1 MRAAALREARGAAN
15 ALTWH
20 FHRYRTIA
28 MPKNKRPLP
37 RTSNNPR
44 EPDTASQ
51 AQILTDLALA
61 IAEREEEPGFGTVDE
76 REEELLVAVRK
87 LLRKKRD
94 EALYEAIETARFTDP
109 EACRLLRGRIEEEA
123 ATLRLR
129 READGAGAD
138 YEIDAFLIPLFV
150 RSPGGLVADETFQD
164 EAAFEEL
171 SRSLHAGGLEGS
183 SGKVVLIQ
191 HAYDLAE
198 VDHVAFSTLQEM
210 LREAAASMLEKKL
223 QPAPTI
229 EASIRGWSGERF
241 APDESALELRFLL
254 GFSLKRADD
263 PFYAIP
269 EGEEAADAW
278 YAAREERYR
287 AWTFQ
292 VAPLVRRCL
301 ARDPE
306 RLHVDFLY
314 QDLFYGAKELG
325 VAELSTL
332 STLSE
337 VARTLAAKELEADQV
352 HAVVAPIDAG
362 EHIVLRIN
370 LYALDGGRPWG
381 SVETA
386 VDLAADL
393 SVEVDNLC
401 DALLAIGLEGVSV
414 ASGFSEDGHAEGA
427 EPWEPR

>member
-1 MRAAALREARGAAN
+1 
-15 ALTWH
+15 
-20 FHRYRTIA
+20 

-44 EPDTASQ
+44 EPDTGSQ
-51 AQILTDLALA
+51 AQELADLALA
-61 IAEREEEPGFGTVDE
+61 IAEREEEPGFGTEDE
-76 REEELLVAVRK
+76 REEELLLAVRK

-129 READGAGAD
+129 REDGE

-150 RSPGGLVADETFQD
+150 RSPGGLVAGETFQD
-164 EAAFEEL
+164 AEAFEAL
-171 SRSLHAGGLEGS
+171 SQSFHAGGLEGAG
-183 SGKVVLIQ
+183 GKVVLIQ

-198 VDHVAFSTLQEM
+198 VDHIAFSTLQEM
-210 LREAAASMLEKKL
+210 LREAAASLLEKKL

-229 EASIRGWSGERF
+229 EASIRGWTGERF
-241 APDESALELRFLL
+241 APDDSAVELRFLL

-269 EGEEAADAW
+269 GDEAGADAW
-278 YAAREERYR
+278 YGAREERYR

-301 ARDPE
+301 AADPE
-306 RLHVDFLY
+306 RVHVDFLY
-314 QDLFYGAKELG
+314 QDLFYGAKEQG

-337 VARTLAAKELEADQV
+337 VARTLSAKDLEADQV
-352 HAVVAPIDAG
+352 HATVAPIDAG

-393 SVEVDNLC
+393 AVEVDNLC
-401 DALLAIGLEGVSV
+401 DALLALGLEGVSI
-414 ASGFSEDGHAEGA
+414 ANGFSEDGHAEGA
-427 EPWEPR
+427 EPYEPR

>member
-1 MRAAALREARGAAN
+1 
-15 ALTWH
+15 
-20 FHRYRTIA
+20 

-51 AQILTDLALA
+51 AQELADLALA
-61 IAEREEEPGFGTVDE
+61 IAEREDEPGFGTDDE
-76 REEELLVAVRK
+76 REKELLGAVRK

-94 EALYEAIETARFTDP
+94 EALYEAIESARFTDP

-123 ATLRLR
+123 ATLRVR
-129 READGAGAD
+129 RDEAE

-150 RSPGGLVADETFQD
+150 RSPGGLVAEETFQD
-164 EAAFEEL
+164 AEAFEAL
-171 SRSLHAGGLEGS
+171 SASFHAGGLEGG

-198 VDHVAFSTLQEM
+198 VDHIAFSTLQEM
-210 LREAAASMLEKKL
+210 LREAANSLLEKKL
-223 QPAPTI
+223 QPAPAI
-229 EASIRGWSGERF
+229 EASIRGWTGERF
-241 APDESALELRFLL
+241 APDDSAVELRFLL

-269 EGEEAADAW
+269 NDEAGSDAW

-287 AWTFQ
+287 DWTFQ
-292 VAPLVRRCL
+292 VAPLLRRCL
-301 ARDPE
+301 ASDPE
-306 RLHVDFLY
+306 RVHVDFLY
-314 QDLFYGAKELG
+314 QDLFYGAKEQG
-325 VAELSTL
+325 VSELSTL

-337 VARTLAAKELEADQV
+337 VARTLSAKELEADQV
-352 HAVVAPIDAG
+352 HAAVAPIDAG

-393 SVEVDNLC
+393 AVEVDNLC
-401 DALLAIGLEGVSV
+401 DALLALGLEGVSI

-427 EPWEPR
+427 EPYEAH

>member
-1 MRAAALREARGAAN
+1 
-15 ALTWH
+15 
-20 FHRYRTIA
+20 

-51 AQILTDLALA
+51 AQELADLALA

-76 REEELLVAVRK
+76 REEELLTAVRK

-94 EALYEAIETARFTDP
+94 DALYEAIETARFTDP

-129 READGAGAD
+129 RDVDGAPVE

-150 RSPGGLVADETFQD
+150 RSPGGLAAQETFQD
-164 EAAFEEL
+164 LDAFEAL
-171 SRSLHAGGLEGS
+171 SNSFLTGGLEGK
-183 SGKVVLIQ
+183 SGKLVLIQ

-198 VDHVAFSTLQEM
+198 IDHISFSTLQEM
-210 LREAAASMLEKKL
+210 LREAAASLLEKKL

-229 EASIRGWSGERF
+229 EASIRGWTGERF
-241 APDESALELRFLL
+241 APDESAMELRFLL
-254 GFSLKRADD
+254 GFSLRRLDD
-263 PFYAIP
+263 PFYAVP
-269 EGEEAADAW
+269 AAEADADAW
-278 YAAREERYR
+278 YAGREERYR
-287 AWTFQ
+287 GWTFQ

-301 ARDPE
+301 ARDPD
-306 RLHVDFLY
+306 RVHVDFLY
-314 QDLFYGAKELG
+314 QDLFYGAKEQG
-325 VAELSTL
+325 VTELSTL

-337 VARTLAAKELEADQV
+337 VARTLADKELDADQV
-352 HAVVAPIDAG
+352 HAAVAPVDAG

-381 SVETA
+381 TVELA

-393 SVEVDNLC
+393 TGEVDNLC
-401 DALLAIGLEGVSV
+401 DALLALGLEGVSV
-414 ASGFSEDGHAEGA
+414 ATGFSEDGHAEGA
-427 EPWEPR
+427 EPYQAR